1 MENKEPILVVKD
13 LKQHFKINRNFTV
26 KAVDG
31 ISFDIMPGETYGL
44 VGESGS
50 GKSTTGRSIIR
61 LYKPTSGSIVFNGKE
76 IGGKLDKETSKEL
89 HTKMQMIFQ
98 DPMACL
104 NPRKKVI
111 DIIGQGLDIH
121 KSYQEYIDC
130 KKNIFLHQSSD
141 GILVLN
147 ADNEITSKMK
157 SEANGKVIMFSSKQK
172 LDNGVIY
179 DNKTIKFCEDGLRRH
194 VIDVKNVKL
203 RGVHNYENICAAIA
217 ATASLVDIDT
227 QIKAISE
234 FSGVEHRLEYI
245 RTINDVKWYNDS
257 IGTSPSRTIAGLN
270 SFDEKIVLIAGGY
283 DKHLDYTPIAKP
295 IVENVSALVLVGAT
309 TEKIYEA
316 VTKELKSQNKEM
328 PIVKCQTLEETIKI
342 ANQLAKPGEVVLFSP
357 ASASFDMFKNFAERG
372 NIFKQLVNA
381 I

>member
-1 MENKEPILVVKD
+1 MEKKEPILVVKD

-121 KSYQEYIDC
+121 KSY
-130 KKNIFLHQSSD
+130 SS
-141 GILVLN
+141 IEERN
-147 ADNEITSKMK
+147 
-157 SEANGKVIMFSSKQK
+157 
-172 LDNGVIY
+172 
-179 DNKTIKFCEDGLRRH
+179 
-194 VIDVKNVKL
+194 
-203 RGVHNYENICAAIA
+203 
-217 ATASLVDIDT
+217 
-227 QIKAISE
+227 
-234 FSGVEHRLEYI
+234 
-245 RTINDVKWYNDS
+245 
-257 IGTSPSRTIAGLN
+257 
-270 SFDEKIVLIAGGY
+270 
-283 DKHLDYTPIAKP
+283 
-295 IVENVSALVLVGAT
+295 
-309 TEKIYEA
+309 EKIYEMLELVGLSREHA
-316 VTKELKSQNKEM
+316 SRYPHQFSGGQRQRIGIARSLALDPSFIICDEPVSALDVSIQSQIINLMKDMQEEKNISYIFISHDLSVVKHISDRVGVMYLGSMMELADKNEIYSNPQHPYTRALIGAIPLPDPTKRKEMQVIQGEIPSNVNIPKGCKFNPRCPFAKDICREQEPATKEVKPNHF
-328 PIVKCQTLEETIKI
+328 VKCHFG
-342 ANQLAKPGEVVLFSP
+342 GEF
-357 ASASFDMFKNFAERG
+357 
-372 NIFKQLVNA
+372 
-381 I
+381 